1 MVARRWQISDLDPI
15 PRLGLIEEPS
25 PITELPQL
33 AAQLGLGTLAVKRD
47 DQIGALH
54 GGNKPRKLD
63 YLLAVPPF
71 SEAKRW
77 AALGAIGSGNMV
89 ALTAAAAQLDRHVEA
104 HLFWEPLSE
113 GVVDNLAFVAS
124 GPTSMRFH
132 LSRFTAV
139 LRRPAL
145 VLGSSSTD
153 PAVLPVGSTNP
164 RSTLGSLRAGLE
176 LADQIAAGEL
186 PTPDRLYVALG
197 TGGTSVGISLG
208 LAMAGLDTEVIAVA
222 VVEHPFTTWS
232 QMTRLRHQVVAFSD
246 QQGLDL
252 SAHRAPDR
260 FHIERSQLGPGY
272 AIVTPQSNQACQR
285 LADAGVTLEPIY
297 TGKAMAALLAAAA
310 GGHNRG
316 KNILFWNTRH
326 GGPLPCSETWRCTLP
341 PALVSRLNRSS
352 GQRAV
357 VGGCS

>member
-1 MVARRWQISDLDPI
+1 MVARRSQVSTLDPI
-15 PRLGLIEEPS
+15 PRLGLIEGPS
-25 PITELPQL
+25 PVTDLPQL
-33 AAQLGLGTLAVKRD
+33 AQELGLATLGVKRD
-47 DQIGALH
+47 DQIEALH

-71 SEAKRW
+71 SEAQTW

-89 ALTAAAAQLDRHVEA
+89 ALTAAAAQLGCQVEA
-104 HLFWEPLSE
+104 HLFWEPLSD

-124 GPTSMRFH
+124 GPTSIRFH

-139 LRRPAL
+139 LRRPTL
-145 VLGSSSTD
+145 VLGSGSSD

-186 PTPDRLYVALG
+186 PKPDRLYVALG
-197 TGGTSVGISLG
+197 TGGTSIGISLG

-232 QMTRLRHQVVAFSD
+232 QMARLRSQVVTFMG
-246 QQGLDL
+246 QQGIGQQGVDL
-252 SAHRAPDR
+252 SAHRAPTR
-260 FHIERSQLGPGY
+260 FSIDRSQLGPGY
-272 AIVTPQSNQACQR
+272 AIVTGASTQACQR
-285 LADAGVTLEPIY
+285 LADRGVTLEPIY

-310 GGHNRG
+310 SDQNRG
-316 KNILFWNTRH
+316 KHVLFWNTRH
-326 GGPLPCSETWRCTLP
+326 GGPLPSSETWRCHLP
-341 PALVSRLNRSS
+341 PALASRLNRSP
-352 GQRAV
+352 A
-357 VGGCS
+357 